1 MLNLFPQL
9 PVAEWVEAITA
20 WLTTNLS
27 ALFNLIQTA
36 GQGLMD
42 GITSFLLFIPP
53 FLFIALLTIFIFFV
67 NKKRWGLPFFSLV
80 GLLYIYNQ
88 RLWPELMDTVTLV
101 IVAAAVSVIIGV
113 PLGIWMS
120 KSKTAE
126 KIIQPIL
133 DFMQTMPAFVYL
145 IPAVAFFGIGMVP
158 GVFASVIFSLP
169 PTVRMTNLGIQQV
182 DVELREAADA
192 FGSTPSQKLFKVELP
207 LAKASIFA
215 GINQTIMLALSMV
228 VTASMIGAPGLGRGV
243 LSALQRSQV
252 GNGFVNGLAIVILAI
267 IIDRLT
273 QKLNQPVEERQA
285 VPAGQKSRRKWPVF
299 AALAVVLALFGINQ
313 FTDVGPTAEGEVELS
328 YVEWD
333 TEIASTNVVAT
344 VLEDLGYDVTM
355 TPLDNAIMW
364 ESVVSGET
372 DGMVAA
378 WLPNTHGEMYAEHG
392 DDLIDLGPNLEGADL
407 GITVPAY
414 MDVDSIEDLTTEAD
428 QQVTG
433 IEAGAGVVAAAQDAV
448 ATYPNLSDW
457 EVVPSSSGAM
467 VTALGQ
473 AIDNQEE
480 IVITGWT
487 PHWMFQAYD
496 LKYLED
502 PLGSMGEAETINTMV
517 REGLEEDMPEVYT
530 ILDNFFWEMEDMES
544 VMLEISEGADP
555 QTAARNWV
563 TENPDKVESW
573 LEGTEFATE

>member
-1 MLNLFPQL
+1 MTNLFPKL

-27 ALFNLIQTA
+27 GLFNFIQNV
-36 GQGLMD
+36 GQSLMD
-42 GITSFLLFIPP
+42 NISGLLLFIPP

-80 GLLYIYNQ
+80 GLIYIYNQ
-88 RLWPELMDTVTLV
+88 QLWPELMDTVTLV
-101 IVAAAVSVIIGV
+101 LVSALVSVIIGV
-113 PLGIWMS
+113 PLGILMA
-120 KSKTAE
+120 KSRTAE
-126 KIIQPIL
+126 RIIQPIL

-182 DVELREAADA
+182 DIELKEAADS

-207 LAKASIFA
+207 LAQPNIFA

-273 QKLNQPVEERQA
+273 QKLNQPAEAKE
-285 VPAGQKSRRKWPVF
+285 AGLGKKKPRRKWPIV
-299 AALAVVLALFGINQ
+299 AAVAAVLALFGINQ

-333 TEIASTNVVAT
+333 TEIASTHVVAT
-344 VLEDLGYDVTM
+344 VLEDIGYDVTT

-372 DGMVAA
+372 DAMVAA
-378 WLPNTHGEMYAEHG
+378 WLPNTHGEMYEEHG
-392 DDLIDLGPNLEGADL
+392 EDLIDLGPNLEGADL

-414 MDVDSIEDLTTEAD
+414 MDVESIDDLTDEAG
-428 QQVTG
+428 QQITG
-433 IEAGAGVVAAAQDAV
+433 IEAGAGVVAAAQETV

-473 AIDNQEE
+473 AIDNEDD

-502 PLGSMGEAETINTMV
+502 PQGTMGEAETINTMV
-517 REGLEEDMPEVYT
+517 REGFEEDMPEVYT

-563 TENPDKVESW
+563 TANPDKVELW

>member
-1 MLNLFPQL
+1 MINLFPKL

-27 ALFNLIQTA
+27 GLFSFIQNT
-36 GQGLMD
+36 GQSLMD
-42 GITSFLLFIPP
+42 NISSLLLFVPP
-53 FLFIALLTIFIFFV
+53 LLFIALLTLFIFFV
-67 NKKRWGLPFFSLV
+67 NKKRWGLPFFSLI
-80 GLLYIYNQ
+80 GLIYIYNQ
-88 RLWPELMDTVTLV
+88 QLWPELMDTVTLV
-101 IVAAAVSVIIGV
+101 LVSALVSVIIGV
-113 PLGIWMS
+113 PLGILMA
-120 KSKTAE
+120 KSNLAE
-126 KIIQPIL
+126 RIIQPIL

-182 DVELREAADA
+182 DIELKEAADS

-207 LAKASIFA
+207 LAKPSIFA

-252 GNGFVNGLAIVILAI
+252 GNGFVNGLAIVIVAI

-273 QKLNQPVEERQA
+273 QKLNQPVEAREA
-285 VPAGQKSRRKWPVF
+285 SLGDKKPKRKWPIVV
-299 AALAVVLALFGINQ
+299 ALAAVLALFGINQ
-313 FTDVGPTAEGEVELS
+313 FTDVGPSAEGEVELS

-333 TEIASTNVVAT
+333 SEIASTNVIAT
-344 VLEDLGYDVTM
+344 VLEDLGYEVTK

-378 WLPNTHGEMYAEHG
+378 WLPNTHGPMYQEYG
-392 DDLIDLGPNLEGADL
+392 DQIVDLGPNLEGADL

-428 QQVTG
+428 QQITG

-448 ATYPNLSDW
+448 AAYPNLSEW

-473 AIDNQEE
+473 AIDNEQE
-480 IVITGWT
+480 IIITGWT

-502 PLGSMGEAETINTMV
+502 PLGSMGDAETINTIV
-517 REGLEEDMPEVYT
+517 REDFEEDMPEVYT
-530 ILDNFFWEMEDMES
+530 ILDNFYWEMEDMES

-563 TENPDKVESW
+563 TDNPDKVELW
-573 LEGTEFATE
+573 LEGTEFAAE